1 MPTSVP
7 SITIGPTGAVA
18 PTEAAILAGRQAD
31 INAALG
37 GNQASQLT
45 TPQGQLAVSDAAII
59 ADANSQLL
67 ANLNGIDPA
76 VATGR
81 MQDAI
86 GYIYFLTRIAAT
98 PTQVTARCIGQ
109 VGVVIPA
116 NAQAVDQAGNIYLA
130 AVGGTIGAGGYV
142 DLVFNCSVTGPIA
155 CPGAVAPNG
164 YLNQI
169 YQAIPG
175 WDSINNSTD
184 GIVGRNV
191 ETRSQ
196 FESRRQLSVAANSAG
211 WSASVLGAVLAV
223 PGVVDAFV
231 YENPLSVT
239 SGAVVTG
246 SISGTTLTVTG
257 VTSGTV
263 ALGQMVSGTGVA
275 DGTVIT
281 TLGSGV
287 GGIGT
292 YGVSISQTA
301 GSTTLT
307 CAFGGVPL
315 VKNSIFVSAY
325 GGDPQAVCNAIWSK
339 KSPGCNYNGS
349 ETHTVV
355 DTSPHYS
362 VQPSYSVSYTIATPT
377 AIKIAV
383 SLQAGPQVP
392 SNAVALVQQ
401 AVMNAFTGADDG
413 PPSRIGSPIFASRF
427 YGGVAAL
434 GSWARIYSILIG
446 KTSPTLNSVL
456 MHIDQIPTLAL
467 ADITVTFS

>member
-18 PTEAAILAGRQAD
+18 PTESAILAGRQAD

-59 ADANSQLL
+59 ADANAQIL
-67 ANLNGIDPA
+67 ANLNGVDPA
-76 VATGR
+76 VASGR

-86 GYIYFLTRIAAT
+86 GNIYFLTRIPAT

-109 VGVVIPA
+109 VGVVIPV
-116 NAQAVDQAGNIYLA
+116 NAQAVDQAGNIYLNTA
-130 AVGGTIGAGGYV
+130 QGIIGAGGYV
-142 DLVFNCSVTGPIA
+142 DLIFNCATTGPIA
-155 CPGAVAPNG
+155 CPGATAPNG
-164 YLNQI
+164 YLNRI

-175 WDSINNSTD
+175 WDAINNTTD
-184 GIVGRNV
+184 GIVGRDV

-196 FESRRQLSVAANSAG
+196 FESRRQLSVAQNSAG
-211 WSASVLGAVLAV
+211 WAGSVLGAVLAV
-223 PGVVDAFV
+223 PGVVDAYV
-231 YENPLSVT
+231 YENPLTVT
-239 SGAVVTG
+239 SGSVFTG
-246 SISGTTLTVTG
+246 SISGATLTVTG
-257 VTSGTV
+257 SPVGAIAVGQTIYSGAT
-263 ALGQMVSGTGVA
+263 

-281 TLGSGV
+281 TLGSGT
-287 GGIGT
+287 GGAGT
-292 YGVSISQTA
+292 YGVSIPQTV
-301 GSTTLT
+301 GSTSMSA
-307 CAFGGVPL
+307 AFGGVPL
-315 VKNSIFVSAY
+315 DPNSIFVSAY
-325 GGDPQAVCNAIWSK
+325 GGDPQAVCAAIWSR

-349 ETHTVV
+349 ETHTVY

-377 AIKIAV
+377 AVKIAV
-383 SLQAGPQVP
+383 SLQAGAQVP
-392 SNAVALVQQ
+392 SDAVAQVQA
-401 AVMNAFTGADDG
+401 AVMAAFTGSDDG

-427 YGGVAAL
+427 YGGVSAL

-446 KTSPTLNSVL
+446 KSSPTQNSVL

-467 ADITVTFS
+467 SDITVTFS